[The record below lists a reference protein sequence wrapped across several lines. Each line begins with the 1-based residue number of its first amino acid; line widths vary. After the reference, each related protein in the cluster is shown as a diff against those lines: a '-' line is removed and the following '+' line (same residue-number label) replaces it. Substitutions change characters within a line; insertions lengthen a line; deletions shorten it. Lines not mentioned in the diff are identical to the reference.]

1 MKSQIKFNKFQKTI
15 IKRANVLAKHNFE
28 PQITFFDDKHALIS
42 FSVIRENRNALHF
55 IKFTKTSK
63 STAVAKSYYE
73 FTDDNTTIAAPIPV
87 EKNNILLQIKNTD
100 GVYKLNF

>member
-28 PQITFFDDKHALIS
+28 PRLTFAGAKHVLIS
-42 FSVIRENRNALHF
+42 LPVIRENRKALHF
-55 IKFTKTSK
+55 IEFTKTSK

-87 EKNNILLQIKNTD
+87 EKNNTLLQIKNTD